1 MVNEMDKI
9 IDTTGV
15 NNIISINERKS
26 IVITGVKKIESFDNE
41 EFLLNTNLGAIL
53 LKGENLEMIKLDTLE
68 GNVSIKGKIDALQY
82 LDSNIKS
89 KESSL
94 FNKLFK

>member
-1 MVNEMDKI
+1 MDRVL
-9 IDTTGV
+9 DTNSMSSV

-41 EFLLNTNLGAIL
+41 EFLLNTNLGAML
-53 LKGENLEMIKLDTLE
+53 LKGANLEMIKLDTLE
-68 GNVSIKGKIDALQY
+68 GNVSIKGKINSLQY
-82 LDSNIKS
+82 LDSNEKS
-89 KESSL
+89 KDTGL